1 MATLS
6 YKAIEE
12 KLKNLAETAT
22 ADNLGYKLLSAFGM
36 TDTSVE
42 RVRDGKG
49 NLDKDGGILVKKK
62 LAYRPVETGHAPSDG
77 DETRH
82 ATSDG
87 DETQHATSLQ
97 GLLQTMKTDARIA
110 KAEPGIIAVS
120 DGVSILAYD
129 PWENESYAA
138 PVSSI
143 YHDYN
148 FFYPISGEG
157 RRNKTILEND
167 ADVRAAEKMAKLY
180 DEIRRHNDIT
190 TPDDVHNLN
199 IFLTRVLFCYFAE
212 DTGIFDTESVFTDSI
227 RQYTKDDGSDLS
239 MYLDEIFRVMN
250 LNLRIGIP
258 ANISQFP
265 YVNGGLFA
273 KHIPIPQLGWKARQI
288 LLDCGSQ
295 NWAKINP
302 DIFGSMIQAVV
313 TPENRGN
320 LGMHYTSVPNIM
332 KLIQPLF
339 LDDLH
344 ADFYDA
350 HGNEKKLNAL
360 LVRIGKIKLFD
371 PACGSGN
378 FLIIA
383 YKELRKLEMLIWER
397 IREITGQ
404 AVLPYVSTQLTQF
417 YGIELDDFAHETA
430 LLALWLTEHQMNN
443 AFQEKFTVQVKAL
456 PLRPSGNIVQGN
468 ACRVDWNT
476 VCPHTEDEEVYV
488 MGNPPYLGARL
499 QSEEQK
505 ADMTF
510 CMSGI
515 IGINNLDY
523 IACWFYKGAKFI
535 KDAKSKFAFV
545 STNSI
550 CQGEQV
556 SLLWTHIFKY
566 NLEIAFAYTSFKW
579 TNNAK
584 GNAGVT
590 VIIVGVQNSQKNAKT
605 LYHGDLPEKSD
616 TINAYLTAGSNVIVS
631 SKTKS
636 ISNLP
641 TLSFGNMANDGGTL
655 LLEAYERNEII
666 EAYPTANQFIKYFLG
681 SQEFIRE
688 EEKFCL
694 WITAEN
700 KELAYSI
707 PQVKARIDK
716 CEKIRLESKREATAK
731 LAAVPYQFGEVRHQN
746 SDSIIIPAVSSERRE
761 YIPMGFLNSDTIISN
776 SAFAIYDAQLW
787 LFGILTSKMHMAW
800 VKTVGGRL
808 KSDYRYSAQLCYN
821 TFPFP
826 KISDNK
832 RQALEEAAL
841 EVRYARAEHV
851 GDTLAQMYDPDK
863 MPDDLRE
870 AHHVLDV
877 LVDSCYREK
886 PFENDEE
893 RLEVLFRLYEK
904 MVK

>member
-6 YKAIEE
+6 YKAVEE
-12 KLKNLAETAT
+12 KLKNLTETAT
-22 ADNLGYKLLSAFGM
+22 AENLGYKLLSAFGM

-62 LAYRPVETGHAPSDG
+62 LAYRHTPSAQLD
-77 DETRH
+77 TI
-82 ATSDG
+82 
-87 DETQHATSLQ
+87 LQ
-97 GLLQTMKTDARIA
+97 SMKTDARIA
-110 KAEPGIIAVS
+110 KTEPGIIAVS
-120 DGVSILAYD
+120 DGITILAYD
-129 PWENESYAA
+129 PWEDESYAA

-148 FFYPISGEG
+148 FFYPISGEA
-157 RRNKTILEND
+157 RRSKAVMEND

-190 TPDDVHNLN
+190 TPTDVHNLN

-212 DTGIFDTESVFTDSI
+212 DTGIFDTENVFTDSI

-239 MYLDEIFRVMN
+239 TYLDEIFRVMN

-273 KHIPIPQLGWKARQI
+273 KQIPIPQLGWKARQI
-288 LLDCGSQ
+288 LLDCGGQ

-339 LDDLH
+339 LDDLY
-344 ADFYDA
+344 AAFYDA
-350 HGNEKKLNAL
+350 HSNEKKLNAL

-378 FLIIA
+378 FLIIS

-397 IREITGQ
+397 LREITGQ
-404 AVLPYVSTQLTQF
+404 AVLPFVSTQLTQF

-488 MGNPPYLGARL
+488 MGNPPYLGSSMQDA
-499 QSEEQK
+499 EQK
-505 ADMTF
+505 EDMALVF
-510 CMSGI
+510 NGI
-515 IGINNLDY
+515 DGYKNLDY
-523 IACWFYKGAKFI
+523 IACWFLKGANYIQKT
-535 KDAKSKFAFV
+535 KAKYAFV

-556 SLLWTHIFKY
+556 AYFWPHLFKKE
-566 NLEIAFAYTSFKW
+566 LEISFAQLSFKW
-579 TNNAK
+579 SNNAK
-584 GNAGVT
+584 ANAAVIV
-590 VIIVGVQNSQKNAKT
+590 VIIGIRIKNIKAEKYIFFENRKINVENINGYLAQGGNMVIEKKSKPISQFPTMEYGTKTVDGGFLTLDDYEMKKIISENEDANFFIKKYTGSNEFINQIDRYCLFIEADKLDIALKNPEIKKRIEGVRAMRLASQKSAT
-605 LYHGDLPEKSD
+605 VARAEFP
-616 TINAYLTAGSNVIVS
+616 
-631 SKTKS
+631 
-636 ISNLP
+636 
-641 TLSFGNMANDGGTL
+641 
-655 LLEAYERNEII
+655 YE
-666 EAYPTANQFIKYFLG
+666 
-681 SQEFIRE
+681 
-688 EEKFCL
+688 
-694 WITAEN
+694 
-700 KELAYSI
+700 
-707 PQVKARIDK
+707 
-716 CEKIRLESKREATAK
+716 
-731 LAAVPYQFGEVRHQN
+731 FGELRYKK
-746 SDSIIIPAVSSERRE
+746 SKSTILIPRVSSERRI
-761 YIPMGFLNSDTIISN
+761 YIPFGFLNDDYLVSDSAQAIYNADTWIFGIIS
-776 SAFAIYDAQLW
+776 SR
-787 LFGILTSKMHMAW
+787 MHMTW
-800 VKTVGGRL
+800 IRTVAGRL
-808 KSDYRYSAQLCYN
+808 KMDYRYSSVLCYN

-832 RQALEEAAL
+832 RQALEEAAE
-841 EVRYARAEHV
+841 EVLFARAAHV

-863 MPDDLRE
+863 MPDDLRD
-870 AHHVLDV
+870 AHRMLDV

-886 PFENDEE
+886 LFENDEE
-893 RLEVLFRLYEK
+893 RLEVLFRLYEN